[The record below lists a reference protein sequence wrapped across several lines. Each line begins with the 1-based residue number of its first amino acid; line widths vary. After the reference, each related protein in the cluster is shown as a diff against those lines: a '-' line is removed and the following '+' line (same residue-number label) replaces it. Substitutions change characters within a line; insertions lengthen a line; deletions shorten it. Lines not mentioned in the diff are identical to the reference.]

1 MTTVTAVTAFLRAGA
16 VSKTSS
22 RSSRLSRGAG
32 SNVKGAYLW
41 VEIAARQYNP
51 NPLIFGPRRTLA
63 GWWKGCAFPPAQR
76 RVENLGG
83 VERLCLSTTR
93 QVEKFRRGAG
103 RPFQRAALLGEAT
116 AVAGGKAPAPPRRA
130 HGTFAPTGRKCHSG
144 LLHFPQEVPSPNPRP
159 FSTTKHLKWEDF
171 CLWREATA
179 LTAPTQ
185 EI

>member
-22 RSSRLSRGAG
+22 RSSRLSRGSGVKCQGGIPAG
-32 SNVKGAYLW
+32 GDCRKAIQP
-41 VEIAARQYNP
+41 E
-51 NPLIFGPRRTLA
+51 PLDFWPTEDTGRVGGKAVP
-63 GWWKGCAFPPAQR
+63 FPPAQR
-76 RVENLGG
+76 RV
-83 VERLCLSTTR
+83 S
-93 QVEKFRRGAG
+93 KFRRGAG
-103 RPFQRAALLGEAT
+103 CPFQRAALLGEAT

-171 CLWREATA
+171 CLWREATV
-179 LTAPTQ
+179 LTVPTQ

>member
-76 RVENLGG
+76 RVE
-83 VERLCLSTTR
+83 
-93 QVEKFRRGAG
+93 KFRRGAG

-116 AVAGGKAPAPPRRA
+116 AVARGRAPPAPPPPPP
-130 HGTFAPTGRKCHSG
+130 HTPPTALSHQRGESVIVGYYTSRRKC
-144 LLHFPQEVPSPNPRP
+144 LPRTPVHFQQPN
-159 FSTTKHLKWEDF
+159 
-171 CLWREATA
+171 
-179 LTAPTQ
+179 
-185 EI
+185 I

>member
-22 RSSRLSRGAG
+22 RSSRLSRGSGVKCQGGIPAG
-32 SNVKGAYLW
+32 GDCRKAIQPV
-41 VEIAARQYNP
+41 
-51 NPLIFGPRRTLA
+51 PLDFCPTENTG
-63 GWWKGCAFPPAQR
+63 
-76 RVENLGG
+76 RVG
-83 VERLCLSTTR
+83 ERLCLSPLPNGEC
-93 QVEKFRRGAG
+93 QSLGGVQGALFKG
-103 RPFQRAALLGEAT
+103 RPCWGRQPQLPGAKPPHPLG
-116 AVAGGKAPAPPRRA
+116 RA

>member
-63 GWWKGCAFPPAQR
+63 GWWKCCAFPPPGKWKS
-76 RVENLGG
+76 LGG
-83 VERLCLSTTR
+83 V
-93 QVEKFRRGAG
+93 QGALFKG
-103 RPFQRAALLGEAT
+103 RPCWGRQPQLPGAKPPHPLG
-116 AVAGGKAPAPPRRA
+116 RA

>member
-76 RVENLGG
+76 RVE
-83 VERLCLSTTR
+83 
-93 QVEKFRRGAG
+93 KFRRGAG
-103 RPFQRAALLGEAT
+103 CPFQRAALLGEAT
-116 AVAGGKAPAPPRRA
+116 AVAGGKAPTPPRESPR
-130 HGTFAPTGRKCHSG
+130 HFAARRDESVIVGYYTSRRKC
-144 LLHFPQEVPSPNPRP
+144 LPRTPVHFQQPN
-159 FSTTKHLKWEDF
+159 
-171 CLWREATA
+171 
-179 LTAPTQ
+179 
-185 EI
+185 I

>member
-63 GWWKGCAFPPAQR
+63 GWWKGCAFPPPGKWKS
-76 RVENLGG
+76 LGG
-83 VERLCLSTTR
+83 VQAALF
-93 QVEKFRRGAG
+93 KG
-103 RPFQRAALLGEAT
+103 RPCWGRQPQLPGAKPPHPLG
-116 AVAGGKAPAPPRRA
+116 RA

>member
-1 MTTVTAVTAFLRAGA
+1 MTTVTAFLRAGA
-16 VSKTSS
+16 VSETSS
-22 RSSRLSRGAG
+22 QSSRLSQGAAPDVSHPHRNPAKRLRWGEEGQG
-32 SNVKGAYLW
+32 SGVRDGHKAVPNGADFDPTRCRVPFSAKYTLRVKGRPCW
-41 VEIAARQYNP
+41 GRQP
-51 NPLIFGPRRTLA
+51 HTEP
-63 GWWKGCAFPPAQR
+63 QR
-76 RVENLGG
+76 G
-83 VERLCLSTTR
+83 VS
-93 QVEKFRRGAG
+93 
-103 RPFQRAALLGEAT
+103 EAT

>member
-63 GWWKGCAFPPAQR
+63 GWWKGCAFPPPGKWKS
-76 RVENLGG
+76 LGG
-83 VERLCLSTTR
+83 V
-93 QVEKFRRGAG
+93 QGALFKG
-103 RPFQRAALLGEAT
+103 RPCWGRQPQLPG
-116 AVAGGKAPAPPRRA
+116 APPRRA
-130 HGTFAPTGRKCHSG
+130 HGTFAPTGRKCRSG

>member
-76 RVENLGG
+76 RVE
-83 VERLCLSTTR
+83 
-93 QVEKFRRGAG
+93 KFRRGAG

-144 LLHFPQEVPSPNPRP
+144 LLHFPQEVPSIRISINQTSEMGGFLPMARGDGIDPHQR
-159 FSTTKHLKWEDF
+159 KKY
-171 CLWREATA
+171 EADRC
-179 LTAPTQ
+179 
-185 EI
+185 